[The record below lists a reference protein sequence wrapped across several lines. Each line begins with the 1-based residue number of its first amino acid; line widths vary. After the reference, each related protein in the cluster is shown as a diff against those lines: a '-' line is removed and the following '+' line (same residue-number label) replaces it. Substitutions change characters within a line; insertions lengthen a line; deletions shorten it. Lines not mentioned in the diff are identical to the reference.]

1 MRKRWLVFS
10 EEKWGYSFKEARRKG
25 YECGIC
31 KLEKMI
37 ESKRKKRMEP
47 DEKVDVLVA
56 ELEREKN
63 VREVRSRSQEFER
76 GGR

>member
-10 EEKWGYSFKEARRKG
+10 EEKWGYSFKEARRKE

-37 ESKRKKRMEP
+37 ESERKKRMELE
-47 DEKVDVLVA
+47 EKVDVLVD
-56 ELEREKN
+56 ELEKKQILEK
-63 VREVRSRSQEFER
+63 R
-76 GGR
+76 